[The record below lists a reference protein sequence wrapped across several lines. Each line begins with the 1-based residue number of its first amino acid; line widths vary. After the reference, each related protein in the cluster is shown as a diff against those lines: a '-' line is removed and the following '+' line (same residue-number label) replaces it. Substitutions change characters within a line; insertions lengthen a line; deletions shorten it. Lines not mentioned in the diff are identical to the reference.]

1 MVNFK
6 LHVVCLSD
14 REQCLVTSEHIK
26 PVDVDQPVLA
36 VVYEDDM
43 GK

>member
-6 LHVVCLSD
+6 LHVVCSSD